1 MPLTSS
7 IYEVFVVPI
16 LSVLI
21 NPVVP
26 VKLKVEKEETFRTA
40 KVLPNCVER
49 NVVLTKLAK
58 FGVEIKRAKFAVET
72 KLAKL
77 AVETKLAKLAV
88 ETKLAKLA
96 VEIRRNP
103 PILEIYPTVPKP
115 ATVL

>member
-1 MPLTSS
+1 MPERAMPLTSS

-88 ETKLAKLA
+88 E
-96 VEIRRNP
+96 IRRNP